1 MSPRTKHA
9 LSEFKPTTEL
19 AKGLPS
25 LQIDVS
31 PPMRSQY
38 WNQLRH
44 QPPLSENKRKVR
56 LKKKRRRRKENDYIK
71 IEKANIFKRVFGV
84 LNS

>member
-9 LSEFKPTTEL
+9 LRLSEFKPTTEL
-19 AKGLPS
+19 AKGPHPGLPS

-44 QPPLSENKRKVR
+44 NQFQKRNEITVGNRKKLTF
-56 LKKKRRRRKENDYIK
+56 LK
-71 IEKANIFKRVFGV
+71 GV
-84 LNS
+84 LEF